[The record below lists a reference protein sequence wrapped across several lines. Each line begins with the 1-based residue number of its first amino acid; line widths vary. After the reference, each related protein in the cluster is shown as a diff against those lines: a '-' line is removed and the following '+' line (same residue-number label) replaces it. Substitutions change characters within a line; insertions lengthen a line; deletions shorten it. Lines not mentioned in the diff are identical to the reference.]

1 MRVAVMELDIFN
13 PSRQLRRAVLFWLSL
28 LLSFISLIFLI
39 VSWLTGATPL
49 DIWVMIVFCVAS
61 ALVCYN
67 TYQKSATPQIT
78 ITYVFTL
85 VAAVAYTTFV
95 YPLEYGIFSWAAL
108 FPVLFY
114 LILGKRRGM
123 LATGAGFLTILL
135 TVCYKI
141 FVCTFI
147 DSAHLAVNFS
157 LTFLCIWLTSHILE
171 VKRKTSE
178 ASLGQLASRDSLTG
192 VYNRHA
198 LVHNFKRYH
207 DESNKV
213 PLSLLILDLDYFKQV
228 NDQYGH
234 DVGDKVLIETA
245 ALLDALS
252 DEHLVYRIGGE
263 EFCIALHDC
272 DLQHARHKAELI
284 RHTIERYEFSGGE
297 EAIKLT
303 ASIGVYQCHHF
314 DSLESVL
321 KEADKELYRA
331 KKNGRNQ
338 VMVCNEQACSVVS

>member
-1 MRVAVMELDIFN
+1 MELDIFN

-28 LLSFISLIFLI
+28 LLSVISLTFLAA
-39 VSWLTGATPL
+39 SWLTSANPL
-49 DIWVMIVFCVAS
+49 DVWVVAVFS
-61 ALVCYN
+61 ALSCLVCYN
-67 TYQKSATPQIT
+67 TYQKLATPQIT
-78 ITYVFTL
+78 VTYVFIL
-85 VAAVAYTTFV
+85 ILAVSYTTFV
-95 YPLEYGIFSWAAL
+95 YPLEYGVFIWACL

-123 LATGAGFLTILL
+123 LATGAGFLAILF

-141 FVCTFI
+141 FVCSFVN
-147 DSAHLAVNFS
+147 SAHLAVNFA
-157 LTFLCIWLTSHILE
+157 LTFLCIWSTSHILE

-207 DESNKV
+207 AESNKV

-228 NDQYGH
+228 NDKYGH

-245 ALLDALS
+245 ALLDALC

-284 RHTIERYEFSGGE
+284 RHTIERYDFRGGE

-321 KEADKELYRA
+321 KEADKELYKA

-338 VMVCNEQACSVVS
+338 VMVCNQQTCSVSN